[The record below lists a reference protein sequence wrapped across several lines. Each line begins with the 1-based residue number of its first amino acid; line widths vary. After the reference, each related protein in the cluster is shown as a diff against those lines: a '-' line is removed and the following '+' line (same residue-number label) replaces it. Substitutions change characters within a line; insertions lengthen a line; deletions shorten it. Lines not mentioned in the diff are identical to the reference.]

1 MGSAAVRLSANCCWL
16 TPVLGHGGDRVELAG
31 LGDDRLSGRQV
42 EQGDGGPGRAVGG
55 PEAGDAGDGEL
66 LWRLLGEDLDGVAH
80 LEALAVGRGLVHDD
94 FVGATRAIAGRE
106 HERVQLL
113 DLGPA
118 EAERGCALARIAD
131 GVAFGVDVL
140 GEALD
145 LAIGV
150 GHAVGGQDV
159 GQQALVDATPDV
171 TPEPVVEGGLGPDD
185 GVGALV
191 DVGEQVVEDPGD
203 GVGEDEGAD
212 DERHAEHHGDG
223 RGQHASL
230 AGQDPL
236 QRDLEHAISPRGP

>member
-16 TPVLGHGGDRVELAG
+16 TPSSATAAIESNL
-31 LGDDRLSGRQV
+31 
-42 EQGDGGPGRAVGG
+42 PGSAMI
-55 PEAGDAGDGEL
+55 DC
-66 LWRLLGEDLDGVAH
+66 
-80 LEALAVGRGLVHDD
+80 AVGRSNRATVAPAGLSAVPKRAMPEM
-94 FVGATRAIAGRE
+94 VNSWGASWVRTWTVSPTAKPSLSAVALSITTWLAPHRAIAGRE

-118 EAERGCALARIAD
+118 EAERGRALARIAD

-185 GVGALV
+185 GIGALV

-203 GVGEDEGAD
+203 GVGEDQGAD
-212 DERHAEHHGDG
+212 DEGHAEHHGDG